1 MVLTLNRRL
10 KFTRLVAITMGTPL
24 ASSVFLS
31 ITIMLLMVGSLIN
44 LILSI
49 VISTAVV
56 ILVSLAYGEL
66 VSIYPSAAGNRI
78 FLKKPMGNTLA
89 VSLSVMWVIIIL
101 GAAGIE
107 AYMAGNVLSYVLGV
121 LPPFVWSIIILTVV
135 VLINI
140 LGVEISGNFQMLITL
155 FVIVSLIA
163 VSIYSIFF
171 VRGAPSAGLGNL
183 NWLSVFSASAVS
195 IYFFIGFGRVTT
207 LGEEA
212 VDYKKGIPRAMPLGI
227 GFIGF
232 TFILASVAIFERVP
246 ISVLRGTVIPQI
258 VLGNYILAGTKLP
271 ILIGIISIVM
281 SFSAFNAGI
290 LGTSRLVYALGREGV
305 FPSFLG
311 NVHKRFL
318 TPYASLLFLY
328 VVVLSITAL
337 VFFTR
342 NYSAI
347 VLIAAAFD
355 SFMYAF
361 VSYSALWHKRKSK
374 GKEIPFDVR
383 GGTVIFIITTVIFSL
398 LGLLLLLTSSVK
410 VAAVVIGGTLVLS
423 LVYYFLYK
431 TGRLKVRG

>member
-31 ITIMLLMVGSLIN
+31 ITIMVLMVGSLID
-44 LILSI
+44 LIISVI
-49 VISTAVV
+49 ISTAVV
-56 ILVSLAYGEL
+56 VLVSLAYGEL

-89 VSLSVMWVIIIL
+89 LSLSVMWVIIIL

-107 AYMAGNVLSYVLGV
+107 AYMAGNVLSYVVGM
-121 LPPFVWSIIILTVV
+121 LPPFFWSILILSVV

-140 LGVEISGNFQMLITL
+140 IGVEISGNFQMFIT
-155 FVIVSLIA
+155 FSVIVSLTA

-171 VRGAPSAGLGNL
+171 VSNAPPVGFGTL
-183 NWLSVFSASAVS
+183 NWLSVLSASAVS

-212 VDYKKGIPRAMPLGI
+212 IDYRKGIPKAMPLGI
-227 GFIGF
+227 FFIGI

-246 ISVLRGTVIPQI
+246 LSVLQNTVIPQI

-305 FPSFLG
+305 FPKFLG
-311 NVHKRFL
+311 SIHKRFL

-328 VVVLSITAL
+328 VVVMIITAV
-337 VFFTR
+337 VFFTK

-361 VSYSALWHKRKSK
+361 VSYSALWHKRKLK
-374 GKEIPFDVR
+374 KQEIPFNVR
-383 GGTVIFIITTVIFSL
+383 GGTVIYIVITAIFML
-398 LGLLLLLTSSVK
+398 LGLLLLITSTPE
-410 VAAVVIGGTLVLS
+410 VAIVVIVGVVVLS
-423 LVYYFLYK
+423 LLYYYLYK
-431 TGRLKVRG
+431 SGRLGTKR